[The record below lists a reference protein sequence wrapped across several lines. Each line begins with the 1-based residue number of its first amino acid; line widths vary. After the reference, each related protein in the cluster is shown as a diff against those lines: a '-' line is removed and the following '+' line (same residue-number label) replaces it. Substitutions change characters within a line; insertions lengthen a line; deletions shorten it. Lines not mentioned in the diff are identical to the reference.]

1 MPAPPIVEPGL
12 RMPSDP
18 GPADDAAQT
27 VGALDLARPRRVH
40 VVGAGGAGMSAIA
53 SVLAA
58 MGHVVTGSDLKTS
71 PALERLAASGVKV
84 FVGHDAGHVANAEI
98 VALSTAI
105 PDTNPEVQEARR
117 RGLTVL
123 SRADALAA
131 IAACRRCIA
140 VSGTH
145 GKTTTTSMLAL
156 ILIEAGLRPSFLIGG
171 DVNEIGTNAVWD
183 TGEWMVIEADE
194 SDGTFLH
201 LAPEIAVV
209 TNVEADHLDHY
220 GDFDHLVEAFDRFLA
235 SGTSGAVVGADDVV
249 AARLGARRG
258 ADLVGTA
265 PQATHH
271 IEDVETGNG
280 VSFSLRVHGELLG
293 RVALPVTGANSARNA
308 AVAVAASLRV
318 GVPFDA
324 AQRALARFA
333 GVARRFE
340 WRGETNGVR
349 FVDDYAHLPS
359 EVEAVIAAARA
370 TAPGRLVVVFQPH
383 RYSRIAALGERFAD
397 AFSGADVVVITDV
410 FAAGE
415 TPLPGV
421 TGRVVADAVRRAHP
435 ALDVTYL
442 PGRAELEAYVAGLL
456 TPGDL
461 CLTLGA
467 GDLTSLPD
475 ELQATTP
482 W

>member
-1 MPAPPIVEPGL
+1 
-12 RMPSDP
+12 
-18 GPADDAAQT
+18 
-27 VGALDLARPRRVH
+27 
-40 VVGAGGAGMSAIA
+40 MSAIA

-58 MGHVVTGSDLKTS
+58 MGHVVTGSDLKNS
-71 PALERLAASGVKV
+71 PALERLAASGVEV
-84 FVGHDAGHVANAEI
+84 SVGHDAAHVAGAEV

-105 PDTNPEVQEARR
+105 PDSNPEVREARR

-123 SRADALAA
+123 SRAEALAA
-131 IAACRRCIA
+131 IASCRRCVA

-156 ILIEAGLRPSFLIGG
+156 ILVEAGLRPSFLIGG

-201 LAPEIAVV
+201 LTPEIAVV
-209 TNVEADHLDHY
+209 TNIEPDHLDFY
-220 GDFDHLVEAFDRFLA
+220 GGFDNLVDAFDRFLS
-235 SGTSGAVVGADDVV
+235 SGAEGAVVGADDEV
-249 AARLGARRG
+249 AARLGARHG
-258 ADLVGTA
+258 ADLVGVSPA
-265 PQATHH
+265 ATYR
-271 IEDVETGNG
+271 IEDLETGNG
-280 VSFSLRVHGELLG
+280 VSFALRRRGEVVG
-293 RVALPVTGANSARNA
+293 RVALPVTGANIARNA
-308 AVAVAASLRV
+308 SVAEAVALRL
-318 GVPFDA
+318 GVPFAA

-340 WRGETNGVR
+340 SRGEAHGVR

-359 EVEAVIAAARA
+359 EVAAVIEAARN
-370 TAPGRLVVVFQPH
+370 TGPDRLVVVFQPH

-397 AFSGADVVVITDV
+397 AFSGADVVVVTEV

-415 TPLPGV
+415 SPLPGV

-435 ALDVTYL
+435 GLDVTYV
-442 PGRAELEAYVAGLL
+442 PGRAELIAHVAALL
-456 TPGDL
+456 GPGDL

-475 ELQATTP
+475 ELQASTP